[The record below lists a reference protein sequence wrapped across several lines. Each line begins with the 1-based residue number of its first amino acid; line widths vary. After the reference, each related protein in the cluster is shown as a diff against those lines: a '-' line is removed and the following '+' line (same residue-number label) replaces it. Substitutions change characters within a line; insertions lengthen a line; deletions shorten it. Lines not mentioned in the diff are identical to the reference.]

1 MSSRQCQQEASLWTV
16 RARFVCEAVRKG
28 KTFRGRSVASRN
40 QRADKLTTKEA
51 HALDY
56 VRVEREGGV
65 AVLTIDRE
73 EKLNALDPQV
83 TEEIGQALLELEAED
98 PRAIIVTGAGER
110 SFVAGADISAMSVM
124 SPMEAKRFSEIG
136 HAAMALLDRSPVPT
150 IAAVNGYAL
159 GGGCGGGIA
168 RDIRV
173 AAENAT
179 FGFPEV
185 SLGILPGMGGT
196 QRLPRLVGPALAKEL
211 IFTGRRVGA
220 EEAREIGLVNRVV
233 PQGEAL
239 EVSRELATEIAAN
252 APLAV
257 RHAKSAANRALDVDL
272 VSGLEYE
279 ADQFALL
286 FATDDARE
294 GMGAFAERRKPEFEG
309 R

>member
-1 MSSRQCQQEASLWTV
+1 
-16 RARFVCEAVRKG
+16 
-28 KTFRGRSVASRN
+28 
-40 QRADKLTTKEA
+40 
-51 HALDY
+51 LDY
-56 VRVEREGGV
+56 VRVEESDEGV
-65 AVLTIDRE
+65 AVLTIDRQ
-73 EKLNALDPQV
+73 EKLNALDLHV
-83 TEEIGQALLELEAED
+83 MEEIGQALLELEAEG

-124 SPMEAKRFSEIG
+124 SPLEAKRFSEIG

-159 GGGCGGGIA
+159 GGGCEVAIA
-168 RDIRV
+168 CDVRV

-211 IFTGRRVGA
+211 IFTGRRIGA

-239 EVSRELATEIAAN
+239 GVAKELAGEIAAN
-252 APLAV
+252 GPLAV
-257 RHAKSAANRALDVDL
+257 RHAKAATNRAMDVDL

-286 FATDDARE
+286 FATEDARE
-294 GMGAFAERRKPEFEG
+294 GMGAFAERRKPEFKG